1 MDPEVER
8 ERALE
13 ALSLMRRRKL
23 SLTEAAREVEISRSA
38 VEKWVGKAL
47 IRRRGRVVP
56 RPFDRIPR
64 TIRFLDEFG
73 VIEVEVR
80 DSRTATR
87 VAQWWSAVDWYL
99 KTGDET
105 GLKPFRRKSFS
116 SHGVVFVFVTDLE
129 LLGRLALVGQ
139 VTFEDLY
146 ARVG

>member
-1 MDPEVER
+1 MDAETER

-23 SLTEAAREVEISRSA
+23 SLTEAAREVEIGRKA

-47 IRRRGRVVP
+47 TKRRGRVVP

-87 VAQWWSAVDWYL
+87 VAQWWAAVDRYL
-99 KTGDET
+99 KTGDESA
-105 GLKPFRRKSFS
+105 LKPFRRKSFS
-116 SHGVVFVFVTDLE
+116 SHGVVFVFITDLE

-139 VTFEDLY
+139 VTFENLY